1 VAYYSVQNLLVR
13 CRHLANNELVRQR
26 KLGRSLRLL
35 KNTSMRFV
43 IFPALL
49 AAGIFNPAIAQTQVP
64 ASGSAQAYPAKSIL
78 VVSPVQ
84 AGSAGDTTLRLV
96 TQKMSQ
102 NLGQQ
107 LQVENTT
114 GAAGMIGAQR
124 LARATPDGYTIGG
137 ISDSTVT
144 YVYILQKRTDFDPLT
159 AFEPVSLV
167 SASTWVLIAHPSLPA
182 KRVQDL
188 VSLAKPRPRTLDYA
202 SAGLGGSHHV
212 VMEMFAAATG
222 IRLNHVPYR
231 GATQAAVDVQA
242 GHVPLRFSALS
253 VVLGPIQAGRLRA
266 LGTASEKRSSLL
278 PQIPTIAESGVP
290 GFAFSTWTGLFA
302 PRGTPKPIID
312 RLNAEVAKAVN
323 DPSVR
328 TRLQALGGNPQSTT
342 PAELADLIR
351 QTTAKMVKVIQ
362 DAKIT
367 ID

>member
-1 VAYYSVQNLLVR
+1 MKLAPLPALLVAV
-13 CRHLANNELVRQR
+13 LA
-26 KLGRSLRLL
+26 
-35 KNTSMRFV
+35 
-43 IFPALL
+43 FPALTQ
-49 AAGIFNPAIAQTQVP
+49 AQP
-64 ASGSAQAYPAKSIL
+64 YPSKSIL

-96 TQKMSQ
+96 TQKMAQ
-102 NLGQQ
+102 NMGQQ

-114 GAAGMIGAQR
+114 GAAGMIGALR

-137 ISDSTVT
+137 VSDSTVT

-167 SASTWVLIAHPSLPA
+167 SSSTWVLIAHPSLPA
-182 KRVQDL
+182 KNVREL
-188 VSLAKPRPRTLDYA
+188 VALAKAQPRSMDYA

-212 VMEMFAAATG
+212 VMEMLNAATA
-222 IRLNHVPYR
+222 IKLNHVPYR

-242 GHVPLRFSALS
+242 GHVPIMFSALA

-266 LGTASEKRSSLL
+266 LGIANEKRTPLL
-278 PQIPTIAESGVP
+278 PEVPTLSESGVP
-290 GFAFSTWTGLFA
+290 GFVFSTWTGMFA

-328 TRLQALGGNPQSTT
+328 AKLQSLGGNPQATT

-351 QTTAKMVKVIQ
+351 RTTARMIKLIQ